1 MQKQLAELFAK
12 AIYLMAD
19 GEFVLTYADKTE
31 GIPHVAS
38 LHCEIDTVPRAVV
51 YVANKRKDGGSWLV
65 SLAFKDNA
73 GTASNVPALKRYRY
87 TDEDRRKTS
96 DIYRLTGVADVRVN
110 LTESTVFL
118 RFRTTGG
125 ENEGEFHLG
134 LTSDRK
140 YHKGWKVLSD
150 EIDAFLG
157 VDKVKIS

>member
-1 MQKQLAELFAK
+1 MQKQLAELFAR

-38 LHCEIDTVPRAVV
+38 LHCEIDTVPHTVV
-51 YVANKRKDGGSWLV
+51 YVANKKKDGGSWLV

-87 TDEDRRKTS
+87 TDEDRRKTT
-96 DIYRLTGVADVRVN
+96 DIYRLTGVAKVWVS
-110 LTESTVFL
+110 LAESTVFVS
-118 RFRTTGG
+118 FKTTGVG
-125 ENEGEFHLG
+125 EESEGEFHLG

-140 YHKGWKVLSD
+140 YHKGWKILSD
-150 EIDAFLG
+150 EIDAFWGLT
-157 VDKVKIS
+157 K